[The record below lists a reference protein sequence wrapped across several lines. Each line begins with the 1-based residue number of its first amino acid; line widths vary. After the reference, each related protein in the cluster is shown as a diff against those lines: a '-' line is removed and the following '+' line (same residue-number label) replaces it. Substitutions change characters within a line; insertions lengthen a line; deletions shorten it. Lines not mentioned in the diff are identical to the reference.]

1 MREEL
6 NRLAEKISI
15 DYYEYCRIEQ
25 ELGSLKPET
34 TLDRKVREQIKGLVV
49 VVPDPQLLI
58 APRWTLLGGTPIQPG
73 KVPTGDVDLAS
84 LPLSR
89 DW

>member
-1 MREEL
+1 MSHAINFNPFKGYAPHERDV
-6 NRLAEKISI
+6 R
-15 DYYEYCRIEQ
+15 
-25 ELGSLKPET
+25 
-34 TLDRKVREQIKGLVV
+34 DRKVREQIKGLVV

-84 LPLSR
+84 LRYQLLESVAHAVMIA
-89 DW
+89 